1 MSWLR
6 LNLHQSTAVLTG
18 KRFKLSRATI
28 GIQLVD
34 GETSVVKLPT
44 DSVIDV
50 LSGPNANGK
59 VHEKGI
65 VYVVWEEN
73 TVAMFAVD
81 IEARGTEI
89 RDKSATA

>member
-1 MSWLR
+1 MLF
-6 LNLHQSTAVLTG
+6 G
-18 KRFKLSRATI
+18 KRFKLSRATV

-34 GETSVVKLPT
+34 QETSIVKLPAN
-44 DSVIDV
+44 SVIDV

-65 VYVVWEEN
+65 VYVIWEEN

-81 IEARGTEI
+81 IEARGIEI
-89 RDKSATA
+89 KRDSATA

>member
-1 MSWLR
+1 M
-6 LNLHQSTAVLTG
+6 LTG

-34 GETSVVKLPT
+34 GETSIVKLPA
-44 DSVIDV
+44 DAVIEV

-65 VYVVWEEN
+65 VYVIWEEN
-73 TVAMFAVD
+73 TVAMFAAD
-81 IEARGTEI
+81 IEARGIEI
-89 RDKSATA
+89 TDKFATA